1 VTIYR
6 TRRGARNYGFAVGIL
21 QLDCS
26 LPFIPGDVDN
36 ATTYDYPVI
45 YRAIPGLSTA
55 SCLRGAPEM
64 TEAVVQAAR
73 DFETQGV
80 RVISSDCGFMLQF
93 QAAVREAVRIPV
105 ALSPMLQLPIIA
117 SSLARGRPIG
127 IVTADSA
134 NLTPAFLE
142 RAGLATPDHPLVIRG
157 LQDQPEFR
165 SAVFDEK
172 GTLDAAQVETEV
184 TGVALDMLRAHPDM
198 GAVLLECSML
208 PPYASAVQQA
218 LGVPVFDFVTMIDQF
233 HKATHQRRYHGSY

>member
-1 VTIYR
+1 VTLYR

-36 ATTYDYPVI
+36 ASTYDYPVI

-73 DFETQGV
+73 DFEVQGV

-105 ALSPMLQLPIIA
+105 ALSPLLQLPVIA
-117 SSLARGRPIG
+117 SSQARGRPIG
-127 IVTADSA
+127 IITADSA
-134 NLTPAFLE
+134 NLTSDFLQ

-184 TGVALDMLRAHPDM
+184 VSVALDMLREDPAM
-198 GAVLLECSML
+198 GAILLECSML
-208 PPYASAVQQA
+208 PPYANAVQQA
-218 LGVPVFDFVTMIDQF
+218 TGLPVFDFVTMINQF
-233 HKATHQRRYHGSY
+233 HQSTHQRRYQGSY